1 MAWKVVDGLI
11 VPESF
16 NGHPV
21 LDFCNTR
28 TAWTAP
34 TPKEYLVSH
43 AHLTLWGA
51 LNGLLPAGEVARL
64 RGAADADPGP
74 AAAVVARAVAFR
86 SALYAV
92 LVGPATEA
100 DWTLI
105 DAEVR
110 QAARNVAL
118 CAGTPATDERL
129 PEAAPTCHAS
139 WTVTSRGLD
148 WPLCA
153 VAWAAGQFLTTDA
166 AGTVSACG
174 SADCGWV
181 FANPTGR
188 RRWCRMALCGN
199 RAKARRHA
207 QRVRAAR

>member
-28 TAWTAP
+28 TAWATP

-43 AHLTLWGA
+43 AHLTLWSA
-51 LNGLLPAGEVARL
+51 LNGLLPAAEVPRL
-64 RGAADADPGP
+64 RGAAEARPGP
-74 AAAVVARAVAFR
+74 AAAIVARTVAFR

-92 LVGPATEA
+92 LVGPATDR
-100 DWTLI
+100 DWTLV
-105 DAEVR
+105 DTEVR
-110 QAARNVAL
+110 QAARHVAL
-118 CAGTPATDERL
+118 CAGTPA
-129 PEAAPTCHAS
+129 S
-139 WTVTSRGLD
+139 WTVTTRGLD
-148 WPLCA
+148 RPLRA

-207 QRVRAAR
+207 ARRRAGAR

>member
-1 MAWKVVDGLI
+1 MAWKVVDGLV

-16 NGHPV
+16 NDHPV

-28 TAWTAP
+28 AAWAAP
-34 TPKEYLVSH
+34 VPKEYLVSH
-43 AHLTLWGA
+43 PHLTLWSA
-51 LNGLLPAGEVARL
+51 LNGLLPADSVSGLGRAAR
-64 RGAADADPGP
+64 RSPGP

-86 SALYAV
+86 SALYSV
-92 LVGPATEA
+92 LVGPATPE
-100 DWTLI
+100 DWAVL

-110 QAARNVAL
+110 RAARDVGL
-118 CAGTPATDERL
+118 RAGTPAG
-129 PEAAPTCHAS
+129 
-139 WTVTSRGLD
+139 WTVTTRGLA
-148 WPLCA
+148 WPLSA
-153 VAWAAGQFLTTDA
+153 VAWASAQFLTTDA
-166 AGTVSACG
+166 AGTVSACP

-207 QRVRAAR
+207 QRRRRPGSLA

>member
-28 TAWTAP
+28 TAWATA

-43 AHLTLWGA
+43 AHLTLWSA
-51 LNGLLPAGEVARL
+51 LNGLLPAAEVARL
-64 RGAADADPGP
+64 RRDADDRRRP
-74 AAAVVARAVAFR
+74 AAAVVARTVAFR

-92 LVGPATEA
+92 LVGPATEQA
-100 DWTLI
+100 WTLI
-105 DAEVR
+105 DTEVR
-110 QAARNVAL
+110 QAARHVAL
-118 CAGTPATDERL
+118 CAGTPGFWE
-129 PEAAPTCHAS
+129 
-139 WTVTSRGLD
+139 VKSRGLD
-148 WPLCA
+148 WPLHA

-207 QRVRAAR
+207 ERRRAEPR